1 MPHAWGI
8 QLQSA
13 VFPNL
18 EKTMFASTLNNA
30 RKYGVQASGWA
41 RSKVAAVS
49 ALALAGASA
58 AHAELPAS
66 IATDVA
72 AAKTDMLA
80 AIALVIGAMVAV
92 WGLLKLAS
100 KLGWR

>member
-1 MPHAWGI
+1 MNPKTLAAKLAAI
-8 QLQSA
+8 PA
-13 VFPNL
+13 VL
-18 EKTMFASTLNNA
+18 FAT
-30 RKYGVQASGWA
+30 
-41 RSKVAAVS
+41 
-49 ALALAGASA
+49 AGAA
-58 AHAELPAS
+58 YAELPAS
-66 IATDVA
+66 IATDVG

>member
-1 MPHAWGI
+1 MEI
-8 QLQSA
+8 I
-13 VFPNL
+13 
-18 EKTMFASTLNNA
+18 ERT
-30 RKYGVQASGWA
+30 
-41 RSKVAAVS
+41 RSKLSNANAWAKSKVGAVVTLATVAAGS
-49 ALALAGASA
+49 

-66 IATDVA
+66 VATDVA